1 MTVHEWIEKQ
11 IHPDY
16 AKNWAKFDVWRQ
28 ASSANL
34 AANVIYT
41 GPTQFAR
48 EIGLSPEY
56 DSETNALLNP
66 YRKDG
71 RTNYL
76 FKFPLEATPDY
87 IDRSRLAQDFGVS
100 KIVCQVIAGHIISAP
115 HNKDIQFDGIDL
127 YLKDTDCEG
136 TSWETAEYERA
147 FETCA
152 MGKCYAITYKPED
165 QNGITY
171 LPKTEII
178 PREDVIDWHYDNQS
192 GFSYIKYRKT
202 ERVIDAEYKRS
213 ERELRVVWTRKEY
226 KVYAKNNEGQWVAIQ
241 EAPNPLGYIPIRD
254 AWMGAKGESLINE
267 LAKTQVNEMNLDSEM
282 RQIIRH
288 QLINL
293 LVGPRGLGEQL
304 KNRGMGVGTV
314 VERESNDAEVEFVGP
329 GTPIID
335 AFIKYWDKLN
345 SRQEAISKIRDSAR
359 SANISG
365 YSKEWD
371 FLDLK
376 PVLTILKDAIEEQSK
391 QILSDVLAWMG
402 YVEPKFSYSIEPKF
416 DIKTVTEI
424 MQLAMSAKAFGVGQT
439 AEKHYAKKLISLGG
453 LDIDETESAK
463 IKNEL
468 EKLYSEENEALET
481 EDEKNLETTGDTN
494 NE

>member
-1 MTVHEWIEKQ
+1 
-11 IHPDY
+11 
-16 AKNWAKFDVWRQ
+16 
-28 ASSANL
+28 
-34 AANVIYT
+34 
-41 GPTQFAR
+41 
-48 EIGLSPEY
+48 
-56 DSETNALLNP
+56 
-66 YRKDG
+66 
-71 RTNYL
+71 
-76 FKFPLEATPDY
+76 
-87 IDRSRLAQDFGVS
+87 
-100 KIVCQVIAGHIISAP
+100 
-115 HNKDIQFDGIDL
+115 
-127 YLKDTDCEG
+127 
-136 TSWETAEYERA
+136 
-147 FETCA
+147 

-178 PREDVIDWHYDNQS
+178 PREDVIDWHYDNQT

-213 ERELRVVWTRKEY
+213 ERELRIVWTRKEY
-226 KVYAKNNEGQWVAIQ
+226 KVFAKNNEGHWASIQ
-241 EAPNPLGYIPIRD
+241 ETTNPLGYIPIRD

-288 QLINL
+288 QLISV

-304 KNRGMGVGTV
+304 RNRGMGVGTV
-314 VERESNDAEVEFVGP
+314 VEREANDAAVEFVTP
-329 GTPIID
+329 GTPVID

-371 FLDLK
+371 FLDLR

-391 QILSDVLAWMG
+391 QILSDVLSWMG

-463 IKNEL
+463 IKDEL

-481 EDEKNLETTGDTN
+481 EDEKNLETTGDAN